1 MSHLGSRLDALV
13 DGELDH
19 DTRDRLLSH
28 VARCPACH
36 QELEWQRGIK
46 AMLRGSSTPLPP
58 ADTIVA
64 LSSLAQ
70 VGAPPPPPSP
80 GPSAPRLVP
89 ALAPVARSTDARSG
103 PRAAVM
109 TVGAL
114 SIAGLVLGAPLA
126 GGSPTASTSRTGGP
140 TATLTVDSTRPA
152 SGTSSGTS
160 SRRSSATG
168 GLAVFQV
175 GGVGMMGLTPS
186 PGPPTAPVGP

>member
-28 VARCPACH
+28 VAGCPACH
-36 QELEWQRGIK
+36 QQLEWQRAIK

-64 LSSLAQ
+64 LSSLAEI
-70 VGAPPPPPSP
+70 GAPPPPPAP
-80 GPSAPRLVP
+80 GPSPRLVP
-89 ALAPVARSTDARSG
+89 ALAHVSRSTDARSG

-126 GGSPTASTSRTGGP
+126 GGSPTTGTSRTGGP
-140 TATLTVDSTRPA
+140 TASLTTDSPRPA
-152 SGTSSGTS
+152 VGTSAGSA
-160 SRRSSATG
+160 SRRSSSAG
-168 GLAVFQV
+168 GLAVIQV
-175 GGVGMMGLTPS
+175 GGLGMMGMTPS
-186 PGPPTAPVGP
+186 PGPTATVGP